1 MIKDVSRSTRKTPI
15 IVGNSLKNAKFH
27 RIDEKNPGIIITSH
41 DMNELNTICD

>member
-15 IVGNSLKNAKFH
+15 LVGNTLKNAKLH
-27 RIDEKNPGIIITSH
+27 RVEEKKPGIIITSH